1 MRLWWNLTRASAQR
15 CDEKQKHVLTSLRA
29 ETNSANIYSCGR
41 VEKCT
46 FKYFNTLTGFCRKMR
61 IITLNSHFF
70 SHLLLPD
77 LHFPACTL
85 TTWENLSGGIWLLT
99 IIGIHPEKSSSYFKV
114 QKDMFHFLLN
124 KDKRQIWDEILSRRR
139 EAARQSRDLA
149 SAPCYYTS
157 ILSAAALCGFLISSN
172 AVCSFEV
179 GDP

>member
-1 MRLWWNLTRASAQR
+1 MTKPDQSISTAK
-15 CDEKQKHVLTSLRA
+15 KQKRVLTSLRA

>member
-1 MRLWWNLTRASAQR
+1 MKPDQSISTAK
-15 CDEKQKHVLTSLRA
+15 KQKRVLTSLRA

>member
-1 MRLWWNLTRASAQR
+1 MKPDQSISTAK
-15 CDEKQKHVLTSLRA
+15 KQKCVLTSLRA

>member
-1 MRLWWNLTRASAQR
+1 MKPDQSISTALWRETETCFNFS
-15 CDEKQKHVLTSLRA
+15 ESK
-29 ETNSANIYSCGR
+29 TNSANIYSCGR

-46 FKYFNTLTGFCRKMR
+46 FKYFNTLTGFCRKIR

-85 TTWENLSGGIWLLT
+85 TTWENLSGGVGLLT

-139 EAARQSRDLA
+139 EAAGGGGRRRGSRGIWHQHRVII
-149 SAPCYYTS
+149 PP
-157 ILSAAALCGFLISSN
+157 SSPPRRCV
-172 AVCSFEV
+172 AF
-179 GDP
+179 

>member
-1 MRLWWNLTRASAQR
+1 MTKPDQSISTAK
-15 CDEKQKHVLTSLRA
+15 KQKRVLTSLRA

-139 EAARQSRDLA
+139 EAAGGGAAVEGFGISTVLLYLHPLRRGA
-149 SAPCYYTS
+149 VW
-157 ILSAAALCGFLISSN
+157 LSNLI
-172 AVCSFEV
+172 
-179 GDP
+179 

>member
-1 MRLWWNLTRASAQR
+1 MKPDQSISTAK
-15 CDEKQKHVLTSLRA
+15 KQKRVWTSLRA

>member
-1 MRLWWNLTRASAQR
+1 MTKPDQSISTALWRETETCFNFS
-15 CDEKQKHVLTSLRA
+15 ESK
-29 ETNSANIYSCGR
+29 TNSANIYSCGR

-85 TTWENLSGGIWLLT
+85 TTWENHSGGVGLLT

>member
-1 MRLWWNLTRASAQR
+1 MKPDQSISTAK
-15 CDEKQKHVLTSLRA
+15 KQKRVWTSLRA

-46 FKYFNTLTGFCRKMR
+46 FKYFNTLTGFCRKIR

-85 TTWENLSGGIWLLT
+85 TTWENLSGGIGLLT
-99 IIGIHPEKSSSYFKV
+99 IIGIHPEKNPARTSKCKKTCFIFSSIKIRDRSE
-114 QKDMFHFLLN
+114 M
-124 KDKRQIWDEILSRRR
+124 RSSPGGGRRR

>member
-1 MRLWWNLTRASAQR
+1 MKPDQSISTAK
-15 CDEKQKHVLTSLRA
+15 KQKCVWTSLRA

-46 FKYFNTLTGFCRKMR
+46 FKYFNTLTGFCRKIR

-85 TTWENLSGGIWLLT
+85 TTWENLSGGIGLLT

-139 EAARQSRDLA
+139 EAAGGGAAVEGFGISTVLLYLHPLRRGA
-149 SAPCYYTS
+149 VW
-157 ILSAAALCGFLISSN
+157 LSNLI
-172 AVCSFEV
+172 
-179 GDP
+179 

>member
-1 MRLWWNLTRASAQR
+1 MTKPDQSISTAK
-15 CDEKQKHVLTSLRA
+15 KQKRVLTSLRA

-46 FKYFNTLTGFCRKMR
+46 FKYFNTLTGFCRKIR

-139 EAARQSRDLA
+139 EAAGGGAAVEGFGISTVLLYLHPLRRGA
-149 SAPCYYTS
+149 VW
-157 ILSAAALCGFLISSN
+157 LSNLI
-172 AVCSFEV
+172 
-179 GDP
+179 

>member
-15 CDEKQKHVLTSLRA
+15 CDEKQKRVLTSLRA

-61 IITLNSHFF
+61 IITLNSYFF

-139 EAARQSRDLA
+139 EAAGGGAAVEGFGISTVLLYLHPLRRGA
-149 SAPCYYTS
+149 VW
-157 ILSAAALCGFLISSN
+157 LSNLI
-172 AVCSFEV
+172 
-179 GDP
+179 

>member
-1 MRLWWNLTRASAQR
+1 MKPDQSISTAK
-15 CDEKQKHVLTSLRA
+15 KQKRVLTSLRA

-85 TTWENLSGGIWLLT
+85 TTWENLSGGIGLLT

-139 EAARQSRDLA
+139 EAAGGGAAVEGFGISTVLLYLHPLRRGA
-149 SAPCYYTS
+149 VW
-157 ILSAAALCGFLISSN
+157 LSNLI
-172 AVCSFEV
+172 
-179 GDP
+179 

>member
-1 MRLWWNLTRASAQR
+1 MKPDQSISTAK
-15 CDEKQKHVLTSLRA
+15 KQKHVLTSLRA

-85 TTWENLSGGIWLLT
+85 TTWENLSGGIGLLT

-139 EAARQSRDLA
+139 EAVRQSRDLA